1 MVATTRVGSPCRAA
15 ATTVIFAL
23 LCDSATSLP
32 GDDLYA
38 VYEAKQQNK
47 LLAAA
52 NTTGHNFLKR
62 IHEFDQSIE
71 RILLQ
76 YLGRSK
82 VAQHIA
88 PYVLCVGARLGG
100 EVRAF
105 QAISNV
111 KLAIGVDIAPGER
124 NPLVMYGDAHE
135 LSQFKAATFGCAYS
149 NVLDHILHVD
159 RFAKATWRVLT
170 AGGSLMVDLPEQPLC
185 KDIWAVHDLVVEHQL
200 LVCQIESAGF
210 EVVEHVREPY
220 FWRKRLQGYM
230 NRYIFRKVSAD
241 AAGQKGCKAVLA
253 QPPRHN
259 MARLI
264 ATIGNEPARNQMFLG
279 PSAQECSLL
288 LPRTGLPRGLSG
300 AARQGE
306 HPTRDSR

>member
-1 MVATTRVGSPCRAA
+1 M
-15 ATTVIFAL
+15 
-23 LCDSATSLP
+23 
-32 GDDLYA
+32 
-38 VYEAKQQNK
+38 
-47 LLAAA
+47 
-52 NTTGHNFLKR
+52 
-62 IHEFDQSIE
+62 
-71 RILLQ
+71 
-76 YLGRSK
+76 
-82 VAQHIA
+82 
-88 PYVLCVGARLGG
+88 
-100 EVRAF
+100 
-105 QAISNV
+105 
-111 KLAIGVDIAPGER
+111 
-124 NPLVMYGDAHE
+124 
-135 LSQFKAATFGCAYS
+135 
-149 NVLDHILHVD
+149 
-159 RFAKATWRVLT
+159 
-170 AGGSLMVDLPEQPLC
+170 
-185 KDIWAVHDLVVEHQL
+185 HDLVVEHQL

-264 ATIGNEPARNQMFLG
+264 ATIGNEPARNQMFLA